1 MCSNESTK
9 GKNGEK
15 VGVVAENSVRSPVK
29 ATAGHTIKRR
39 KILDELESIKSMQS
53 EGKRI
58 FEETEK
64 KLSALHST
72 LFQPMGEEMDKEMS
86 HLPLRM
92 FSPLSNYDQPSKK
105 RKASHEPETTCR
117 QIDDSSVEAEMDK
130 RAIVLTSSKRP
141 ENSPVL
147 QDASRDIQQC
157 NEDVTSFEVLADG
170 DYMKLLN
177 LDNAD
182 DEECYRTAME
192 RPLSP
197 TLPEIDL
204 RNGETRI
211 DAQMLSMQVS
221 NSREAEDE
229 HSGFI
234 HDQGQLYCIVF
245 PDMEENSSIDRI
257 FSAVRICVAQCRLF
271 LRTNWLVHDILAA
284 LRLEKDLRPREK
296 VCALFSLIL
305 LNFFGVS
312 PGNLEVLQ
320 NKDLVNSFSAHIRSV
335 LCCVETRS
343 LFAEICHINDL
354 LGICEDF
361 LLCRRILLHR
371 DTISGSLHDS
381 GSSFEILH
389 DGEKF
394 VLSPH
399 VASVDM
405 VMAASIVLASVC
417 AATGHFGYLR
427 EVSFNILCMCKTED
441 EMVLRILHMFV
452 RVSGQEYLSSNNYGF
467 MEVVKSVITY
477 VEHTFPN
484 IAAMDDQSKNDT
496 KPCFVRC
503 VSCPFSQGAL
513 SLDHV
518 SAMLIRELQS
528 YCLQP
533 NAPQEAAGQ
542 VRLST
547 RKTLC
552 WNLGD
557 ILSSL
562 ELITS
567 KMGWNWACNNITPK
581 LLKMLESCDQG
592 RVSSTALVTLLGELG
607 RFGIRERGYDDV
619 AVESI
624 KCQLSDILCH
634 VDGPKCNAFAISV
647 VSALVGLHPN
657 GHEEFVNNNIQLPGD
672 STSAVSGILRDC
684 LSRLKSEQASS
695 LLGL

>member
-1 MCSNESTK
+1 MCSIECNK
-9 GKNGEK
+9 RKNVEK
-15 VGVVAENSVRSPVK
+15 VGIVAENSVRSPVK
-29 ATAGHTIKRR
+29 AIAGHAIKRR

-58 FEETEK
+58 FEQTEK
-64 KLSALHST
+64 KLSALHSA
-72 LFQPMGEEMDKEMS
+72 LFQPMDEEMDKERS
-86 HLPLRM
+86 HLPVRM
-92 FSPLSNYDQPSKK
+92 VSPLSNYDQPSKK

-117 QIDDSSVEAEMDK
+117 HIDDSSVEAEMD
-130 RAIVLTSSKRP
+130 RHAITASKKP

-204 RNGETRI
+204 RNGETRV
-211 DAQMLSMQVS
+211 DAKMLSMQVS
-221 NSREAEDE
+221 NSGEAEDQ

-245 PDMEENSSIDRI
+245 PDMEENSSISRI
-257 FSAVRICVAQCRLF
+257 FSAVRICVAQCCLF

-312 PGNLEVLQ
+312 RGNFEDLQ
-320 NKDLVNSFSAHIRSV
+320 NRDLVNSFSAHIRSV

-343 LFAEICHINDL
+343 LFAEICDINDL

-361 LLCRRILLHR
+361 VLYRRILVHR
-371 DTISGSLHDS
+371 DTTSGSLHDS
-381 GSSFEILH
+381 SSSFEILH
-389 DGEKF
+389 DGEKIF
-394 VLSPH
+394 LSPH

-405 VMAASIVLASVC
+405 VMAGSIVLASIC
-417 AATGHFGYLR
+417 AATGHFGYLC
-427 EVSFNILCMCKTED
+427 EVSFNVFCKCMTEG

-452 RVSGQEYLSSNNYGF
+452 DVSGQEYLSSSNYGF

-477 VEHTFPN
+477 VEHTSPN
-484 IAAMDDQSKNDT
+484 IAAIDDQSKNST
-496 KPCFVRC
+496 KSCFMRC
-503 VSCPFSQGAL
+503 FRCPFSQGAL
-513 SLDHV
+513 SLNDV
-518 SAMLIRELQS
+518 SAMLMRELQS
-528 YCLQP
+528 YCLGP
-533 NAPQEAAGQ
+533 NALQEAAGR
-542 VRLST
+542 VGLST

-567 KMGWNWACNNITPK
+567 KKGWNWACNNIMPK

-607 RFGIRERGYDDV
+607 RFGIRECGYDDV
-619 AVESI
+619 GVESI
-624 KCQLSDILCH
+624 RCQLSDILCR

-647 VSALVGLHPN
+647 VSALIRLHPN
-657 GHEEFVNNNIQLPGD
+657 GHEEFVNDNIELPRH
-672 STSAVSGILRDC
+672 STSAIPGIFRDC
-684 LSRLKSEQASS
+684 LSRLKSEHASS